1 MKTCYSVEKNDF
13 EIAWPERVSRHDLVY
28 DAPPTDPMQYGIPLG
43 NGEIGALVW
52 CDERR
57 IIISVNK
64 SDLWEDASFGP
75 FFNWSSAEEE
85 FSTTLRHAC
94 RVIIDFG
101 QPVFDTFYLK
111 DFKAR
116 LNLKN
121 GAATIVLDTPF
132 GKVEAELFVAYN
144 LDILAAHVKCD
155 FVEEDRLEVTLERY
169 GSRTFSHWYNKVRRD
184 PELGLHGTAS
194 WVEENKLFLSHT
206 LTTGDFYC
214 ALEHEGESF
223 LSRRRNSHTAVAF
236 ADTCPKEFTFFLTV
250 TSPFDENGKLV
261 ALGNLEKARKRG
273 FDALLSENEECWKA
287 FWNKSFIETDDD
299 YLDNLWHLVMYYSNA
314 GQRGRYPGRFIN
326 SMWNWN
332 RDVQPWNFYF
342 HWNQQEAYWGLNAAG
357 HHELCNSYLN
367 YRFNGMEH
375 ARETSEA
382 VFGIKDGLFVSDV
395 CERRGYNSTAE
406 NDNHTPVCE
415 IALDFWRQYLYTCDK
430 EFLKEKA
437 LPFMLGAARF
447 FASRFVKEA
456 DGKYHAI
463 GGTPYESV
471 DVFYDVVS
479 ELYMARALFTAVLR
493 ALDETGESDRDEELF
508 RDILENIAD
517 ITLLEADSRLVSDNT
532 VKLGMFKGR
541 GVNSNKVVAIGK
553 VTETTGER
561 YTNPAREKNYNENRG
576 KYIPQ
581 FTPAD
586 SGYAE
591 VFTYEGLE
599 AVRALIQGKQLASG
613 MKLEIERKC
622 GGHPQAV
629 TSLVF
634 PMNYMGVKD
643 RGTELFDALVTTALA
658 SRDEQLMGWDPMPIV
673 LARLGLDDAVD
684 KYIYEYPSVWQ
695 YYNNGFAHYGPNC
708 AFIPDMTSPFRR
720 TSLIDV
726 ENPTGEKFRGET
738 FPFRHMG
745 LEPHGVFSATMN
757 ERLMQSFDGT
767 IRINV
772 AYGKRDARFKLHAV
786 GGFEVMCEI
795 KDGVC
800 AFVAI
805 KSLFG
810 NKLLLEN
817 PWEKAVLD
825 GNEYSDKVIELK
837 TEAGKT
843 YLFTPDGK
851 ALEFEMETPEENKT
865 YKIRPDGNAM
875 LGLARSF

>member
-1 MKTCYSVEKNDF
+1 MKTCYSIEKNDF
-13 EIAWPERVSRHDLVY
+13 DIAWPERVSRHDLVY

-43 NGEIGALVW
+43 NGEIGALLW

-64 SDLWEDASFGP
+64 SDLWDDASFGS
-75 FFNWSSAEEE
+75 FFNWSRDEEE

-94 RVIIDFG
+94 RIIIDFG
-101 QPVFDTFYLK
+101 RPVFDTFYLK

-132 GKVEAELFVAYN
+132 GKVEAEIFVAYN
-144 LDILAAHVKCD
+144 LDILAARVKCD

-169 GSRTFSHWYNKVRRD
+169 GSRTFSHWYHIVRRD
-184 PELGLHGTAS
+184 PDIGLHGTDS
-194 WVEENKLFLSHT
+194 WTQNNDLFLSHT

-214 ALEHEGESF
+214 ALSAEGEG
-223 LSRRRNSHTAVAF
+223 LKARRRNSHTVVSSS
-236 ADTCPKEFTFFLTV
+236 DICPKEFTVFATV
-250 TSPFDENGKLV
+250 TSPFDKDGK
-261 ALGNLEKARKRG
+261 ALATETLAKAEKCG
-273 FDALLSENEECWKA
+273 FDALLSENERCWHE
-287 FWNKSFIETDDD
+287 FWDKSFIETDDD

-357 HHELCNSYLN
+357 HHELCDSYLN

-375 ARETSEA
+375 AKESAKE
-382 VFGIKDGLFVSDV
+382 VFGVEDGLFVSDV

-430 EFLKEKA
+430 EFLVEKA
-437 LPFMLGAARF
+437 LPYMLGAARF
-447 FASRFVKEA
+447 FATRFVKEA

-463 GGTPYESV
+463 GGSAYEGI
-471 DVFYDVVS
+471 DVFYDPIT
-479 ELYMARALFTAVLR
+479 ELAMARVLFPAVLK
-493 ALDETGESDRDEELF
+493 ALSEAGESVCDEALF
-508 RDILENIAD
+508 RDISENVAD
-517 ITLLEADSRLVSDNT
+517 IVLLDCDEDFVSDNT
-532 VKLGMFKGR
+532 IKVGMFKGR
-541 GVNSNKVVAIGK
+541 CVNSDKVLALGRVYEK
-553 VTETTGER
+553 TGMR
-561 YTNPAREKNYNENRG
+561 YPNEKRTNYFAEHQGE
-576 KYIPQ
+576 YIPQ
-581 FTPAD
+581 FVPAQ
-586 SGYAE
+586 SIPNTLYA
-591 VFTYEGLE
+591 GLD
-599 AVRALIQGKQLASG
+599 AVRAGLRGENVISDAPF
-613 MKLEIERKC
+613 EIERIISA
-622 GGHPQAV
+622 HYQANV
-629 TSLVF
+629 APAY
-634 PMNYMGVKD
+634 PMGLISVKD
-643 RGTELFDALVTTALA
+643 RGSELYEAQVTTALVA
-658 SRDEQLMGWDPMPIV
+658 RNEQFAGFDPMPV
-673 LARLGLDDAVD
+673 ALARLGLADAVD

-695 YYNNGFAHYGPNC
+695 YYNNGFAHYGPNSTFVC
-708 AFIPDMTSPFRR
+708 DKSSPFRR
-720 TSLIDV
+720 VSLFDV

-767 IRINV
+767 IRMNV
-772 AYGKRDARFKLHAV
+772 AYGNKSARFKLHAV
-786 GGFEVMCEI
+786 GGFEVMAEI

-805 KSLFG
+805 RSLFG
-810 NKLLLEN
+810 NPLTLEN
-817 PWEKAVLD
+817 PWDKAYCNKGVYESDTIVMDTEK
-825 GNEYSDKVIELK
+825 GKV
-837 TEAGKT
+837 
-843 YLFTPDGK
+843 YLFTPDGVENF
-851 ALEFEMETPEENKT
+851 EFEQEIPLENTT
-865 YKIRPDGNAM
+865 YKVRPDGNAM